1 MISKFV
7 APFLVAVTM
16 MTPTPSQAVE
26 ISTNEDGAVMLQGLL
41 ATDDWETF
49 IEPFFLSLGPG
60 QAQTVYL
67 HLGGGDLWVADKVAD
82 WISTNG
88 WDTTVPANAKCYSSC
103 MTILMAGANRYVSAS
118 AEMMVH
124 AFINKRNMPI
134 DEFAVRVEEAIPIY
148 MKNLERHAPNFS
160 RWMGEQ
166 NVLRSGT
173 DTWTFD
179 AAHLLETDSE
189 SIILID

>member
-1 MISKFV
+1 MKSKF
-7 APFLVAVTM
+7 AAALVTISTTLTSV
-16 MTPTPSQAVE
+16 PVGAVE
-26 ISTNEDGAVMLQGLL
+26 ISMNDTGDVMLQGLL
-41 ATDDWETF
+41 DTDDWENF
-49 IEPFFLSLGPG
+49 IEPFFLSLEPN
-60 QAQTVYL
+60 QHRTIHL

-88 WDTTVPANAKCYSSC
+88 WDTTVPANAMCYSSC
-103 MTILMAGANRYVSAS
+103 MTILMAGANRYVSES

-179 AAHLLETDSE
+179 AAHLLETDPG
-189 SIILID
+189 SIILVD